1 MRSLLLCLVLIG
13 MAGCSNVQPWV
24 LPYEREALA
33 DPIMS
38 LSRVPLIDQYRQHV
52 YDVRQA
58 AKTASMNQ
66 GGGCGCN

>member
-1 MRSLLLCLVLIG
+1 MRSLLLGLTLMVL
-13 MAGCSNVQPWV
+13 AGCSSVEPWV
-24 LPYEREALA
+24 MPYEREALA

-52 YDVRQA
+52 FDVRQA